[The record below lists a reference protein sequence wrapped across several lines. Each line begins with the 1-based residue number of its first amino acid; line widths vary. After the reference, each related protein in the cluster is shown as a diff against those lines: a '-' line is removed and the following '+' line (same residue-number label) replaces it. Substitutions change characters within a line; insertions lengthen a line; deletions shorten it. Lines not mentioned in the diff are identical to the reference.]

1 MIDRDTENTELRMVF
16 YVLLCALGVSLAKFI
31 LWVR

>member
-16 YVLLCALGVSLAKFI
+16 YILLCTLGVSLVKCI
-31 LWVR
+31 LWIR